1 MEYINTL
8 KDSVETSVALKIFP
22 SKESASRAHIFNTT
36 FTVLVLNESLWNHLE
51 NFNPARLSNTPYKNK
66 PRGEKNMKSV
76 NYHKEQIQ
84 KYGYTSPIWVAKK
97 GDIYTLLDGAHRLV
111 ATYLAKKLKI
121 PAFIVDLS

>member
-1 MEYINTL
+1 MEYMNTL

-36 FTVLVLNESLWNHLE
+36 FTVLDKSLWNDLE
-51 NFNPARLSNTPYKNK
+51 NFNPDRLSSTPYKNK
-66 PRGEKNMKSV
+66 PRGENNMKSV
-76 NYHKEQIQ
+76 NYHKKQIQ

-111 ATYLAKKLKI
+111 ATYLADKSKI

>member
-1 MEYINTL
+1 MNTL

-36 FTVLVLNESLWNHLE
+36 FTVLDKSLWNTLE
-51 NFNPARLSNTPYKNK
+51 NFNPDRLSTTPYKNK
-66 PRGEKNMKSV
+66 PRGENNMKSV

-84 KYGYTSPIWVAKK
+84 QYGYTSPIWVAKK

-111 ATYLAKKLKI
+111 ATYLADKSKI

>member
-1 MEYINTL
+1 MEYMNTL

-36 FTVLVLNESLWNHLE
+36 FTVLDKSLWNTLE
-51 NFNPARLSNTPYKNK
+51 NFNPDRLSTTPYKNK
-66 PRGEKNMKSV
+66 PRGENNMKSV
-76 NYHKEQIQ
+76 NYHKKQIQ

-111 ATYLAKKLKI
+111 ATYLAGKSKI

>member
-1 MEYINTL
+1 MNTL

-36 FTVLVLNESLWNHLE
+36 FTVLDKSLWNTLE
-51 NFNPARLSNTPYKNK
+51 NFNPDRLSTTPYKNK
-66 PRGEKNMKSV
+66 PRGENNMKSV
-76 NYHKEQIQ
+76 NYHKKQIQ

-111 ATYLAKKLKI
+111 ATYLAGKSKI

>member
-1 MEYINTL
+1 MNTL

-36 FTVLVLNESLWNHLE
+36 FTVLDKSLWNDLQ
-51 NFNPARLSNTPYKNK
+51 NFNPDRLSSTPYKNK
-66 PRGEKNMKSV
+66 PRGENNMKSV

-84 KYGYTSPIWVAKK
+84 QYGYTSPIWVAKK

-111 ATYLAKKLKI
+111 ATYLADKSKI

>member
-1 MEYINTL
+1 MNTL

-36 FTVLVLNESLWNHLE
+36 FTVLDKSLWNTLE
-51 NFNPARLSNTPYKNK
+51 NFNPDRLSTTPYKNK
-66 PRGEKNMKSV
+66 PRGENNMKSV
-76 NYHKEQIQ
+76 NYHKKQIQ

-111 ATYLAKKLKI
+111 ATYLADKSKI

>member
-1 MEYINTL
+1 MEYMNTL

-36 FTVLVLNESLWNHLE
+36 FTVLDKSLWNDLQ
-51 NFNPARLSNTPYKNK
+51 NFNPDRLSSTPYKNK
-66 PRGEKNMKSV
+66 PRGENNMKSV
-76 NYHKEQIQ
+76 NYHKKQIQ

-111 ATYLAKKLKI
+111 ATYLADKSKI

>member
-1 MEYINTL
+1 MNTL

-36 FTVLVLNESLWNHLE
+36 FTVLDKSLWNDLQ
-51 NFNPARLSNTPYKNK
+51 NFNPDRLSTTPYKNK
-66 PRGEKNMKSV
+66 PRGENNMKSV
-76 NYHKEQIQ
+76 NYHKKQIQ

-111 ATYLAKKLKI
+111 ATYLADKSKI

>member
-1 MEYINTL
+1 MNTL

-36 FTVLVLNESLWNHLE
+36 FTVLDKSLWNTLE
-51 NFNPARLSNTPYKNK
+51 NFNPDRLSSTPYKNK
-66 PRGEKNMKSV
+66 PRGENNMKSV
-76 NYHKEQIQ
+76 NYHKKQIQ
-84 KYGYTSPIWVAKK
+84 QYGYTSPIWVAKK

-111 ATYLAKKLKI
+111 ATYLAKKSEI

>member
-1 MEYINTL
+1 MNTL

-36 FTVLVLNESLWNHLE
+36 FTVLDKSLWNDLQ
-51 NFNPARLSNTPYKNK
+51 NFNPDRLSSTPYKNK
-66 PRGEKNMKSV
+66 PRGENNMKSV

-84 KYGYTSPIWVAKK
+84 QYGYTSPIWVAKK

-111 ATYLAKKLKI
+111 ATYLAGKSKI